1 LSVLREQ
8 EPLADSIATPAR
20 PNRRTP
26 SPEIEGDPRWQ
37 LVERIIASPSF
48 AKSERL
54 SSFLT
59 CVCQLA
65 QSGQTHNINEQ
76 YIGSVV
82 FGRNPDYDPGIDSI
96 VRSHASRLRHRLG
109 QYFTEEG
116 AEEELLLT
124 IPKGGYTPVFELRH
138 AQIASSRPAT
148 PRPFP
153 DPAIVV
159 FSDVQQSPAVPVLP
173 SAAEMPRDNKSLVRV
188 LIVALIA
195 TTLIAA
201 ASIGALVLERRHA
214 HPLIAISDSV
224 PLFWSSL
231 FNANNKTNVVIA
243 DSGLVILQNLTKRR
257 ITLDSYLNGD
267 YLKTLPPGPYSPAQT
282 VNIGTRRYT
291 SIVDL
296 GIQNHLFHI
305 PGLDLDRTQ
314 FRYARD
320 LRMDDIKQG
329 DLVLLGTYESTPW
342 VQLFEPS
349 MNFYFENELT
359 DGVFSIINRNPRPG
373 EQPKYDSVAN
383 DPNHTIYGL
392 VAYRPTLSGSGKV
405 LILEGQSMA
414 GTETAADFV
423 FDDGYLLPF
432 LRSIRKP
439 DGSIPYFELLLRSRS
454 IGVEASRL
462 EVIASRVEN
471 R

>member
-1 LSVLREQ
+1 M
-8 EPLADSIATPAR
+8 ADLITAPTK
-20 PNRRTP
+20 PNRRTQ
-26 SPEIEGDPRWQ
+26 SPEIDEDPRWQ
-37 LVERIIASPSF
+37 LVERIVASPSF

-65 QSGQTHNINEQ
+65 QNGQTQNINEQ

-109 QYFTEEG
+109 QYFSEEG

-124 IPKGGYTPVFELRH
+124 IPKGGYIPVFELRH
-138 AQIASSRPAT
+138 PHTESSQPET
-148 PRPFP
+148 PKPFP
-153 DPAIVV
+153 HPAIVAAAEPIP
-159 FSDVQQSPAVPVLP
+159 SPASPPITVAQETP
-173 SAAEMPRDNKSLVRV
+173 ADKTSLIRGLTLA
-188 LIVALIA
+188 LIVAILIA
-195 TTLIAA
+195 VG
-201 ASIGALVLERRHA
+201 SIDALLMERRHA
-214 HPLIAISDSV
+214 RPPVAVSETV

-231 FNANNKTNVVIA
+231 FSANDKTSVILA
-243 DSGLVILQNLTKRR
+243 DSGLVMLQGLTKRR
-257 ITLDSYLNGD
+257 ITLDTYLNGD
-267 YLKTLPPGPYSPAQT
+267 YLKNLPPSAYPTAQT
-282 VNIGTRRYT
+282 IDIGIRRYT
-291 SIVDL
+291 SIVDVN
-296 GIQNHLFHI
+296 IQNRFFRI
-305 PGLDLDRTQ
+305 PGVDLDRTQ

-329 DLVLLGTYESTPW
+329 NLILLGTYESTPW

-349 MNFYFENELT
+349 MNFYFENDLAA
-359 DGVFSIINRNPRPG
+359 GVFSIVNRAPHPG
-373 EQPKYDSVAN
+373 EQPKYDATAD
-383 DPNHTIYGL
+383 DPDHTVYGL
-392 VAYRPTLSGSGKV
+392 VAYRPSLSGSGKV

-454 IGVEASRL
+454 IGAEASRL
-462 EVIASRVEN
+462 EVIASRIGN
-471 R
+471 H

>member
-1 LSVLREQ
+1 MANL
-8 EPLADSIATPAR
+8 IATPTK
-20 PNRRTP
+20 PNRRTQ
-26 SPEIEGDPRWQ
+26 SPEIDDDPRWQ
-37 LVERIIASPSF
+37 LVERIVASPSF

-124 IPKGGYTPVFELRH
+124 IPKGGYIPVFEPRQ
-138 AQIASSRPAT
+138 APRPTQIAPSQPAT

-153 DPAIVV
+153 DPAIVIDPEI
-159 FSDVQQSPAVPVLP
+159 FPSQSVPAHV
-173 SAAEMPRDNKSLVRV
+173 SAAETSGATPRENKILVRALTIA
-188 LIVALIA
+188 LIV
-195 TTLIAA
+195 TTLVAT
-201 ASIGALVLERRHA
+201 ASIGAFLMERRHA
-214 HPLIAISDSV
+214 RPFVAVSESV

-231 FNANNKTNVVIA
+231 FNASDKTNVILA
-243 DSGLVILQNLTKRR
+243 DSGLVILQNLTRRR

-267 YLKTLPPGPYSPAQT
+267 YLKNLPPSPYPAAQT
-282 VNIGTRRYT
+282 VNIGIRRYT
-291 SIVDL
+291 SIVDA
-296 GIQNHLFHI
+296 GIENHLFHI
-305 PGLDLDRTQ
+305 PGLNMDRTQ

-329 DLVLLGTYESTPW
+329 NLVLLGTYESTPW

-349 MNFYFENELT
+349 MNFYFENDLT
-359 DGVFSIINRNPRPG
+359 AGVFSIVNRSPHPG
-373 EQPKYDSVAN
+373 EQRKYDATAS
-383 DPNHTIYGL
+383 DPDHTVYGL

-462 EVIASRVEN
+462 EVIASRIED

>member
-1 LSVLREQ
+1 VLCEQ
-8 EPLADSIATPAR
+8 APLADLIAAPTK

-26 SPEIEGDPRWQ
+26 SPEIEDDPRWQ

-65 QSGQTHNINEQ
+65 QTGQTHNINEQ

-109 QYFTEEG
+109 QYFAEEG

-124 IPKGGYTPVFELRH
+124 IPKGGYIPVFEPRH
-138 AQIASSRPAT
+138 PEAASARPET
-148 PRPFP
+148 PKPFP
-153 DPAIVV
+153 HPAI
-159 FSDVQQSPAVPVLP
+159 AA
-173 SAAEMPRDNKSLVRV
+173 AAEPTLSHTSPSVTVAQKTPDDKASLIRV
-188 LIVALIA
+188 LTFALIA
-195 TTLIAA
+195 TALVAA
-201 ASIGALVLERRHA
+201 ASIGAFLMERRHA
-214 HPLIAISDSV
+214 RPPVVVSESV

-231 FNANNKTNVVIA
+231 FSANNKTNVILA
-243 DSGLVILQNLTKRR
+243 DSGLVILQNLTRRR
-257 ITLDSYLNGD
+257 ITLDTYLNGD
-267 YLKTLPPGPYSPAQT
+267 YLKNLPPTAYPVAQT
-282 VNIGTRRYT
+282 INLGVRRYT
-291 SIVDL
+291 SIVDVN
-296 GIQNHLFHI
+296 IQNRLFHI

-314 FRYARD
+314 FRYSRD

-329 DLVLLGTYESTPW
+329 NLVLLGTYESTPW

-349 MNFYFENELT
+349 MNFYFENDLAA
-359 DGVFSIINRNPRPG
+359 GVFSIINRAPRPG
-373 EQPKYDSVAN
+373 EQPKYDALNN
-383 DPNHTIYGL
+383 DPDHTVYGL

-462 EVIASRVEN
+462 EVIASRIES

>member
-1 LSVLREQ
+1 M
-8 EPLADSIATPAR
+8 ADLIATPTK
-20 PNRRTP
+20 PNRRTQ
-26 SPEIEGDPRWQ
+26 SPETEDDPRWQ
-37 LVERIIASPSF
+37 LVERIVASPSF

-65 QSGQTHNINEQ
+65 QSGRTQNINEQ

-109 QYFTEEG
+109 QYFAEEG

-124 IPKGGYTPVFELRH
+124 IPKGGYIPVFEPRH
-138 AQIASSRPAT
+138 PHTESSPTETPKPFPNPGIIVAAEPAPSPVSPSLPVTQET
-148 PRPFP
+148 PR
-153 DPAIVV
+153 
-159 FSDVQQSPAVPVLP
+159 
-173 SAAEMPRDNKSLVRV
+173 KTSLIRI
-188 LIVALIA
+188 LTIALIA
-195 TTLIAA
+195 TALVAA
-201 ASIGALVLERRHA
+201 TSIGALVLERRHA
-214 HPLIAISDSV
+214 RPTVAVSESV

-231 FNANNKTNVVIA
+231 FNANHKTNVILA
-243 DSGLVILQNLTKRR
+243 DSGLVILQNLTRRR
-257 ITLDSYLNGD
+257 ITLDTYLNGD
-267 YLKTLPPGPYSPAQT
+267 YLKNLPPTAYPVAQT
-282 VNIGTRRYT
+282 INLGIRRYT
-291 SIVDL
+291 SIVDVN
-296 GIQNHLFHI
+296 IQNRLFRM
-305 PGLDLDRTQ
+305 PGVDLDRTQ

-329 DLVLLGTYESTPW
+329 NLVLLGTYESTPW

-349 MNFYFENELT
+349 MNFYFENDLAA
-359 DGVFSIINRNPRPG
+359 GVFSIVNRAPRPG
-373 EQPKYDSVAN
+373 EQPKYDALNN
-383 DPNHTIYGL
+383 DPEHTVYGL
-392 VAYRPTLSGSGKV
+392 VAYRPSLSGSENV

-432 LRSIRKP
+432 LRSIRNP

-462 EVIASRVEN
+462 EIIASRIEN